1 MHSQAD
7 LTSIRLPRRRSGVNI
22 VAGPVVRGWLDRL
35 APFHVAL
42 VVILL
47 SQSLEAFTARNI
59 SFGLMGKMTLFFTFL
74 ALTISLLPA
83 LILKTRTFV
92 FTLWVNGFFLLYSA
106 VALASTFW
114 SIAPSETLKT
124 ALTLI
129 GFHMTGTALASLYSW
144 RAIWK
149 GLAWGLLTLACLGVL
164 IIPHDGLADAVH
176 VGAFRGLWLEKNA
189 TGEALGIGAIA
200 CVVVAIADR
209 NPKYFFGAVFLLA
222 LIVFARAAGALATSM
237 VAICFCLFVEAIRR
251 GPFRF
256 FFGSW
261 LAIVLVVGVALT
273 IAAMGLEATS
283 LLGRDS
289 SLTGRTAIWPTVIE
303 YIKARPIL
311 GYGFQAF
318 WIEGSET
325 MKTVELRANFEAHNA
340 HNSYFELMLG
350 FGLAGSV
357 FVWGSVLRS
366 LWQSATALYGGN
378 DARRFAL
385 PFFIFGLTLSLSES
399 MLGDSAGMSA
409 FVMGLLIPRVALGH
423 AMAKG
428 HFRG

>member
-1 MHSQAD
+1 MVTQSI
-7 LTSIRLPRRRSGVNI
+7 SMPIRLPRANVCPDISEKARRSAWV
-22 VAGPVVRGWLDRL
+22 DRL
-35 APFHVAL
+35 APFHVMF

-47 SQSLEAFTARNI
+47 SQSIEAFVARNV
-59 SFGLMGKMTLFFTFL
+59 SFGLMGKMTLGFTVIAVLVSVGPAILFRLRTFL
-74 ALTISLLPA
+74 FTI
-83 LILKTRTFV
+83 
-92 FTLWVNGFFLLYSA
+92 WVNGMFQFYSLI
-106 VALASTFW
+106 ALASTYW

-129 GFHMTGTALASLYSW
+129 GFHMTGTALASMYSW

-149 GLAWGLLTLACLGVL
+149 GIAWGLLFLAFVGVL

-209 NPKYFFGAVFLLA
+209 NPKYFLGVFFLLA
-222 LIVFARAAGALATSM
+222 LIVFARAAGALATSV
-237 VAICFCLFVEAIRR
+237 VAISFCVFVESIRR

-256 FFGSW
+256 FMGSW
-261 LAIVLVVGVALT
+261 LACVVVVSVVVV
-273 IAAMGLEATS
+273 IAAMGAEATS
-283 LLGRDS
+283 LIGRDTT
-289 SLTGRTAIWPTVIE
+289 LTGRTAIWPVVIDF
-303 YIKARPIL
+303 IKQKPWF

-325 MKTVELRANFEAHNA
+325 MTRVEMRAQFEAFNA
-340 HNSYFELMLG
+340 HNSFFELMLG
-350 FGLAGSV
+350 FGLVGSV
-357 FVWGSVLRS
+357 FVWGAVARS
-366 LWQSATALYGGN
+366 MWQSSTALYGGN

-385 PFFIFGLTLSLSES
+385 PFFIYGIALSMSES

-409 FVMGLLIPRVALGH
+409 FVLGILVPRVALGN
-423 AMAKG
+423 ALAKG
-428 HFRG
+428 HFKG